1 MKAQVYKSTGSW
13 YLVKNSEDKFFN
25 ARIKGIFKLDDITST
40 NPIAVGDFVEMNEE
54 EDGSMT
60 IYKIH
65 ARNNYIIRTSPHNKN
80 QKHIVASNLD
90 QAILLA
96 TLKEPKTSN
105 GFIDRFLITAEAF
118 HIPAIIV
125 FNKSDIYQEK
135 ETKLFET
142 YLKIYSDIG
151 YQVILMSLQSNE
163 GVELVKNILKN
174 KTTLLSGH
182 SGVGKSSFINSIFPD
197 KNLKTNE
204 VSDWSGKGMHTT
216 TFAEMFD
223 LPFSGKIIDTP
234 GVKEFGIA
242 AIEKQEVS
250 HFFPEMKKL
259 MHECKFNNCMHL
271 NEPDCAIKK
280 ALEEGIISIERYISY
295 NNILDSIINK
305 SY

>member
-13 YLVKNSEDKFFN
+13 YLVKNSDDKFFN